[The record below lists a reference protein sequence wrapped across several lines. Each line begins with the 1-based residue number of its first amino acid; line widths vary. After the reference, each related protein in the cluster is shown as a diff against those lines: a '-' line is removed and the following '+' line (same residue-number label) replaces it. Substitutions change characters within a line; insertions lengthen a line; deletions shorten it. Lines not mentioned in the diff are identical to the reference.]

1 MPRSAVCSRAPA
13 GVKEPRPRHGR
24 RTRRGWCARAD
35 GTLERV
41 TATAPPRKIVF
52 LDVDGTYADR
62 GVVPPG
68 HAAAVRAA
76 RAAGHRVLL
85 CTGRPRAMLPE
96 RILAAGFDGLVASAG
111 GYVELDGEVL
121 VDQRFPADVAARAID
136 VLDAAD
142 AAYVLEAP
150 SSLYGRPGVDER
162 LTALLRGHLRADGTD
177 VDRPLDILDRLQ
189 MTDDIAGC
197 SFAKISYFGARV
209 PWWDVAAQ
217 IGDRVGVLPSSV
229 AALGDGT
236 GEVYL
241 RGVHKAHGITAV
253 TERLGLLREDVIA
266 FGDGL
271 NDVEM
276 LAHAGTGVAIE
287 GADPRVLEVADRVA
301 AGPEREGLVAAF
313 AELGLTA

>member
-1 MPRSAVCSRAPA
+1 MTPA
-13 GVKEPRPRHGR
+13 
-24 RTRRGWCARAD
+24 
-35 GTLERV
+35 
-41 TATAPPRKIVF
+41 APPRKIVF

-96 RILAAGFDGLVASAG
+96 RILAAGFDGVVASAG

-121 VDQRFPADVAARAID
+121 VDQRFPADLAARVVA
-136 VLDAAD
+136 VLDEVG

-150 SSLYGRPGVDER
+150 EALYGRPGVDER
-162 LTALLRGHLRADGTD
+162 LTTLLRGHLRRTDDDEAADAADGPAE
-177 VDRPLDILDRLQ
+177 DRPLDILAQLH
-189 MTDDIAGC
+189 MTDDLAAHTFG
-197 SFAKISYFGARV
+197 KVSYFDARL
-209 PWWDVAAQ
+209 PWWEVAQ
-217 IGDRVGVLPSSV
+217 QLGDDTGILPSSV
-229 AALGDGT
+229 AALGDKA
-236 GEVYL
+236 GEIFL

-276 LAHAGTGVAIE
+276 LAHAGTGVAID

-301 AGPEREGLVAAF
+301 AGPEHEGLVAAF
-313 AELGLTA
+313 AELGLTE

>member
-1 MPRSAVCSRAPA
+1 
-13 GVKEPRPRHGR
+13 
-24 RTRRGWCARAD
+24 
-35 GTLERV
+35 V
-41 TATAPPRKIVF
+41 TPTAPPRKIVF

-85 CTGRPRAMLPE
+85 CTGRPKAMLPDRVLE
-96 RILAAGFDGLVASAG
+96 AGFDGLVASAG

-121 VDQRFPADVAARAID
+121 VDRRFPADLAARVIA
-136 VLDAAD
+136 VLDAED

-150 SSLYGRPGVDER
+150 GSLYGRPGVDER
-162 LTALLRGHLRADGTD
+162 LTALLRGHLRADGATA
-177 VDRPLDILDRLQ
+177 DRPLDILDQLH
-189 MTDDIAGC
+189 MTDDVAGC
-197 SFAKISYFGARV
+197 SFAKISYFDARA
-209 PWWDVAAQ
+209 PWWDVATQ
-217 IGDRVGVLPSSV
+217 IGDQVGVLPSSV
-229 AALGDGT
+229 AARGDRS
-236 GEVYL
+236 GEIYL

-276 LAHAGTGVAIE
+276 LAHAGTGVAID
-287 GADPRVLEVADRVA
+287 GADPRVLAVADRVA
-301 AGPEREGLVAAF
+301 AGPEHEGLVAAF
-313 AELGLTA
+313 AELGLTP

>member
-1 MPRSAVCSRAPA
+1 
-13 GVKEPRPRHGR
+13 
-24 RTRRGWCARAD
+24 
-35 GTLERV
+35 V
-41 TATAPPRKIVF
+41 TPIAPPRKIVF

-85 CTGRPRAMLPE
+85 CTGRPKAMLPE
-96 RILAAGFDGLVASAG
+96 RILEAGFDGLVASAG

-121 VDQRFPADVAARAID
+121 VDQRFPADLAARVID
-136 VLDAAD
+136 VLDAEG

-150 SSLYGRPGVDER
+150 DSLYGRPGVDER
-162 LTALLRGHLRADGTD
+162 LTALLRGHLRADGGTE
-177 VDRPLDILDRLQ
+177 DRPLDILDQLH
-189 MTDDIAGC
+189 MTDDVAAC
-197 SFAKISYFGARV
+197 SFAKISYFDARA
-209 PWWDVAAQ
+209 PWWDVATRL
-217 IGDRVGVLPSSV
+217 GDEVGILPSSV
-229 AALGDGT
+229 AADGERT
-236 GEVYL
+236 GEIYL

-301 AGPEREGLVAAF
+301 AGPGREGLVAAF
-313 AELGLTA
+313 AELGLTPDS

>member
-1 MPRSAVCSRAPA
+1 
-13 GVKEPRPRHGR
+13 
-24 RTRRGWCARAD
+24 
-35 GTLERV
+35 V
-41 TATAPPRKIVF
+41 TPTAPPRKIVF

-85 CTGRPRAMLPE
+85 CTGRPKAMLPD
-96 RILAAGFDGLVASAG
+96 RILEAGFDGLVASAG
-111 GYVELDGEVL
+111 GFVELDGELL
-121 VDQRFPADVAARAID
+121 VDTRFPEDLAARTIA
-136 VLDAAD
+136 VLDAED

-150 SSLYGRPGVDER
+150 DALYGRPGVDQR
-162 LTALLRGHLRADGTD
+162 LTELLRGHLRNPDGPGTAQ
-177 VDRPLDILDRLQ
+177 DRPLDILAQLH
-189 MTDDIAGC
+189 MTDDLAGHT
-197 SFAKISYFGARV
+197 FAKISYFGSRS
-209 PWWDVAAQ
+209 PWWDVARRL
-217 IGDRVGVLPSSV
+217 GDRTGVLPSS
-229 AALGDGT
+229 AGALGDRA
-236 GEVYL
+236 GEIYL

-253 TERLGLLREDVIA
+253 TEHLGLLREDVIA

-313 AELGLTA
+313 AELGLTG

>member
-1 MPRSAVCSRAPA
+1 MTP
-13 GVKEPRPRHGR
+13 
-24 RTRRGWCARAD
+24 
-35 GTLERV
+35 
-41 TATAPPRKIVF
+41 TAPPRRIVF
-52 LDVDGTYADR
+52 LDVDGTYADH
-62 GVVPPG
+62 GVVPAG
-68 HAAAVRAA
+68 HVAAVRAA

-85 CTGRPRAMLPE
+85 CTGRPKAMLPE

-121 VDQRFPADVAARAID
+121 VDTRFPEDLAARAIA
-136 VLDAAD
+136 VLDAED

-150 SSLYGRPGVDER
+150 DSLYGRPGVDER
-162 LTALLRGHLRADGTD
+162 LTALFRGHLRADGTAKG
-177 VDRPLDILDRLQ
+177 PLDILDRLR
-189 MTDDIAGC
+189 MTDDLAAH
-197 SFAKISYFGARV
+197 SFAKISYFDARV
-209 PWWDVAAQ
+209 PWWDVAAR

-229 AALGDGT
+229 AARGDRS
-236 GEVYL
+236 GEIYL

-287 GADPRVLEVADRVA
+287 GADPRVLEAADRVA

-313 AELGLTA
+313 AELGLTG